1 MKKTIPAIII
11 STVLLAGGCS
21 LAPAT
26 PPTDEPEVQEVAV
39 NTAPEE
45 DPVSDV
51 SGDDTPTEVQEPEIP
66 EEPEEPELPATVTIL
81 GTETDIH
88 EQSLDLAAMT
98 PEDVPAVSEAIA
110 QMPELG
116 WINLMNEEGIS
127 ELSVTDVK
135 ALKESAPEVNF
146 IYDFDLFGKR
156 VSTMD
161 TEITYAW
168 VPIGNEGEEEI
179 RNALSIFNDCQYFLL
194 DDCGIDNEVMDSI
207 RNDFPDTK
215 VVWRIHVGTRSA
227 LTDDQVIRMTHGIN
241 DSMTEALKYCHDVVY
256 MDLGHDAGI
265 TDISFIQ
272 YMPLLECIIL

>member
-26 PPTDEPEVQEVAV
+26 PPTDEPEVQEVTVTA
-39 NTAPEE
+39 APEE

-98 PEDVPAVSEAIA
+98 PEDVPAVAEAIA

-156 VSTMD
+156 F
-161 TEITYAW
+161 ELRPLPFITAMSADIDDKRLLRDFYPPSRLHRLIRRKFVKLVNGNGLSFMEGWTAIRSSLQGIIPFL
-168 VPIGNEGEEEI
+168 PIFTKHLWET
-179 RNALSIFNDCQYFLL
+179 
-194 DDCGIDNEVMDSI
+194 
-207 RNDFPDTK
+207 FPK
-215 VVWRIHVGTRSA
+215 
-227 LTDDQVIRMTHGIN
+227 
-241 DSMTEALKYCHDVVY
+241 
-256 MDLGHDAGI
+256 
-265 TDISFIQ
+265 ISFQRIDR
-272 YMPLLECIIL
+272 LLP

>member
-26 PPTDEPEVQEVAV
+26 PPTDEPEVQEVTVTA
-39 NTAPEE
+39 APEE

-66 EEPEEPELPATVTIL
+66 EEPEEPELPATITIL

-88 EQSLDLAAMT
+88 EQSLDLAAIT
-98 PEDVPAVSEAIA
+98 PEDVPAVAEAIA

-135 ALKESAPEVNF
+135 TLKESAPEVNF

-194 DDCGIDNEVMDSI
+194 DDCGIDN
-207 RNDFPDTK
+207 
-215 VVWRIHVGTRSA
+215 
-227 LTDDQVIRMTHGIN
+227 
-241 DSMTEALKYCHDVVY
+241 
-256 MDLGHDAGI
+256 
-265 TDISFIQ
+265 
-272 YMPLLECIIL
+272 